1 MLNPTDQKLFF
12 VLLAVC
18 TLLAARVVLRRV
30 RVIASGAPMPA
41 ARSSFAER
49 FKNLL
54 VYVPGQWSNI
64 RNIRLND
71 TAGLTHLFIF
81 WGFYA
86 LVIYYAIFEV
96 LHHGLG
102 LFDGLPK
109 HPVAIA
115 FTQVVEI
122 LGCLLVFALLT
133 AVGRRAILKL
143 KRLGPHFE
151 VVPMALLAL
160 AALLVVGCFLILQ
173 GVRDGYGLTTA
184 GPVAELVAAWFT
196 GADGEPMAGLYRTV
210 WWTQAV
216 LILIAIVYIPYS
228 RHQHPIFAPFNI
240 WLKDRRNEGRI
251 IKIDVADIGKRPDGR
266 AGAKLTSDFNQ
277 KQLLDLYACTQCG
290 RCQDVC
296 PAADTGKPLSPKAV
310 VLDLMHHV
318 DEQAGLLPFWEKAK
332 GTETITDAIG
342 RDSVWSCMTCSACNE
357 VCPVGVEPMDKV
369 IEARKDQVMN
379 DADVPSEFVE
389 IVSQPGDRG

>member
-71 TAGLTHLFIF
+71 TAGLTHRFIF

-266 AGAKLTSDFNQ
+266 AGAKLTSELQSETTAGSIRVHAMRPLPGRVPGRRHRQTAVAEGRRTRSHAPRRRTGRFVAILGKSEGHGNDYRCDRTRFG
-277 KQLLDLYACTQCG
+277 LVVHDLFGVQRG
-290 RCQDVC
+290 VSGWRR
-296 PAADTGKPLSPKAV
+296 
-310 VLDLMHHV
+310 
-318 DEQAGLLPFWEKAK
+318 
-332 GTETITDAIG
+332 TDGQGHRGAQG
-342 RDSVWSCMTCSACNE
+342 
-357 VCPVGVEPMDKV
+357 
-369 IEARKDQVMN
+369 
-379 DADVPSEFVE
+379 
-389 IVSQPGDRG
+389 PGDE